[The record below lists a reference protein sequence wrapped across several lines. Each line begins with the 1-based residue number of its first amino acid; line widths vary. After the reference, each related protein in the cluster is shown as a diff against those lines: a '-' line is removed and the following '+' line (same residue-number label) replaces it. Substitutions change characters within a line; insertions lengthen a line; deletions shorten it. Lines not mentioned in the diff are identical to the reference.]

1 MGKNK
6 LDKNRLSKIDDKV
19 LGVADEPVVRKINIE
34 MLKQQR
40 DHVAARLE
48 EIDELIA
55 EAKKLGV
62 E

>member
-6 LDKNRLSKIDDKV
+6 LNKNLLSKIDDKV

-55 EAKKLGV
+55 DAKKLGV

>member
-1 MGKNK
+1 MVKNK
-6 LDKNRLSKIDDKV
+6 LLSKIDDKV
-19 LGVADEPVVRKINIE
+19 FSVTDEPVVRKINIE

-55 EAKKLGV
+55 DAKKLGV

>member
-6 LDKNRLSKIDDKV
+6 LNKNLLSKIDDKV

>member
-6 LDKNRLSKIDDKV
+6 VNKNLLSKIDDKV

>member
-6 LDKNRLSKIDDKV
+6 LLSKIDDKV

>member
-1 MGKNK
+1 MVKNK
-6 LDKNRLSKIDDKV
+6 LLSKIDDKV
-19 LGVADEPVVRKINIE
+19 LGVTDEPVVRKINIE

-55 EAKKLGV
+55 DAKKLGV

>member
-1 MGKNK
+1 MVKNK
-6 LDKNRLSKIDDKV
+6 LLSKIDDKV